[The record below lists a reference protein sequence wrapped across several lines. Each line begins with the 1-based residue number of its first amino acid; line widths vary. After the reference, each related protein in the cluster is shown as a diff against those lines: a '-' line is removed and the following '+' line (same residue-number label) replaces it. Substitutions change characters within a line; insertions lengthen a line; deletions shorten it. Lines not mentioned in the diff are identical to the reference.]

1 MSKTVEWGLT
11 PKQRVWLDKLLKDP
25 SLIGKWNGIIQLDT
39 IREIIRKGI
48 YNRVE
53 REALN
58 KISMTHIRKRNKI
71 KSFQPLTINS
81 RGRVTSSILPT
92 MSFTFHLYKPVFI
105 GGPYIM

>member
-1 MSKTVEWGLT
+1 MSKTVEWQLT

-58 KISMTHIRKRNKI
+58 KISMTHIRRSKRK
-71 KSFQPLTINS
+71 KSINPS
-81 RGRVTSSILPT
+81 LI
-92 MSFTFHLYKPVFI
+92 
-105 GGPYIM
+105 